1 MPHDLDYLLDI
12 LIAARKVQR
21 FTEGV
26 IWEAFAV
33 DEQLQYAI
41 VKLIEIAGEAVGK
54 ITPPMR
60 DAHPE
65 IPWRDMINMRNRLIH
80 EYARINLAIVWDV
93 VQNDVPRLISFIE
106 PLVPPEEAD

>member
-41 VKLIEIAGEAVGK
+41 VKLIEIAGEAAGK